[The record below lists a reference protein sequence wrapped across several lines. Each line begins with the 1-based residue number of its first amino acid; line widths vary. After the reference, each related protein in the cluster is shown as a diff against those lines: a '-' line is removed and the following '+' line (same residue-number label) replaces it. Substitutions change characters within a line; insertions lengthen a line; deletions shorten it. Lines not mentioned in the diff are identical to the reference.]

1 MTAVSGTA
9 PDEAT
14 AHPMLH
20 RFLSLSRHAGG
31 SMNSPVAIPARARL
45 RAAMT
50 CLLAAATLLGTS
62 SCRKTEQP
70 APARSTASP
79 PASQATPAAPAPT
92 PAAPETPAGTATDTS
107 SEETAPETPPEGDTA
122 AAPYAGRTLSLENK
136 PWKGDFDAMAE
147 RRMIRVLVPYS
158 RTLYFVDK
166 GRERGMTAE
175 LVRDFEHYINKK
187 LASRLGKRPVTFYL
201 IPTTRDRLLA
211 GVAAGLGDIAA
222 GNLTVTDARLRTVD
236 FVAPRDRKPVH
247 ELLVTGPA
255 SPAIASLD
263 ELAGRSVY
271 VRPSSSYHESV
282 KALSERLVKAGKPA
296 IRIVPLPDELEDE
309 DILEMLNAGL
319 LEYAVVDDWKAQLW
333 AQVLPAIKMRADL
346 VMREQGY
353 VGWAIH
359 KDSPQ
364 LTAALD
370 DFYRNYAKKQG
381 VIDYRL
387 AQFHKQIRQIGN
399 NTADSERKQFEQVIA
414 LFRKYGS
421 QYDFDPLMLAA
432 QGYQESRL
440 HQDAKSHVGAVGVM
454 QIMPATG
461 AQLKVGNIRDVEPNI
476 HAGAKY
482 MDQLM
487 TSYFKDAHFSEQV
500 RPLFAFA
507 SYNAGPGNIAR
518 MRREAASRGL
528 NPDKW
533 FNNVEVVTAEK
544 IGIETT
550 TYVRNIYK
558 YYCAY
563 KLLLQADESR
573 RRARERIEQGKR
585 PGQGKQ
591 GES

>member
-1 MTAVSGTA
+1 
-9 PDEAT
+9 
-14 AHPMLH
+14 
-20 RFLSLSRHAGG
+20 
-31 SMNSPVAIPARARL
+31 MNSPVAIPACARL

-62 SCRKTEQP
+62 SCRETEQP

-79 PASQATPAAPAPT
+79 PAPQATPAAPVPT
-92 PAAPETPAGTATDTS
+92 TAVPETPAATTA
-107 SEETAPETPPEGDTA
+107 ETAAETTPEEAATESQPEGDTA

-136 PWKGDFDAMAE
+136 PWKGDFDAMVE

-282 KALSERLVKAGKPA
+282 KALSEGLVKAGKPA

-353 VGWAIH
+353 VGWAIR

-563 KLLLQADESR
+563 KLVLQADEAR
-573 RRARERIEQGKR
+573 RRARERIEQGKQ

-591 GES
+591 GEG